1 MTDLL
6 KDAVTLLCL
15 VALLALLFVA
25 GAMVMP

>member
-1 MTDLL
+1 MIDYL

-15 VALLALLFVA
+15 LALLALLFVA